1 MRRSILLGLFLAALS
16 TCLVWFSGCRVPA
29 RRGAAG
35 PAEVVYYHGDLRT
48 PQGLIE
54 RGALAVKDGKILALG
69 PEKEILSR
77 YCTKGTKLVD
87 LKGGVAFPGMMDSLG
102 NLLQLGT
109 SLRQVDLLDT
119 RSWEEVVERVASRA
133 KRTPKGQWILGMGWD
148 QNLWKVPAMPTH
160 EELSKAVPDNP
171 VWLLRVDALC
181 GIANQKAMEIC
192 GITRDTKDPKGG
204 RIVRGRNGEPTG
216 VLLRS
221 ALDLVLSRIPPPS
234 PAEIKASYLLA
245 QDACFHAGLTGV
257 FVPGLE
263 WEEIEDLK
271 QLVDSGEWKLP
282 VSVSIRTDGDP
293 DVMEGREPLFDYG
306 GLLDIRCVTLYMDGA
321 LGSRG
326 AALLEPYEDDP
337 LNMGILSY
345 AKEEVEAVARKA
357 FERGFQ
363 VSAHCIGDRA
373 VRVTLDAYEAV
384 FGGKPHPELRWR
396 IEHSQLV
403 TAKDRLRYK
412 KLGIVPSMQPT
423 HCPSDMGWALKRIGE
438 RRKEEAY
445 NWRAFADLGL
455 KIAGGSDFPVESYD
469 PLKGIYAAVT
479 TKKEDGT
486 PPGGYLPEV
495 RLSRKEAVD
504 LFTINSAYAVFRDKT
519 RGTLEPGKRA
529 HVTVY
534 DRDIMTV
541 PEREIL
547 EARVLFTIVDGRVVY
562 ANDEIR

>member
-1 MRRSILLGLFLAALS
+1 MRRSIFPGFFLAAGL
-16 TCLVWFSGCRVPA
+16 TFLAWVAGCRTPGHPGFSRA
-29 RRGAAG
+29 
-35 PAEVVYYHGDLRT
+35 AEVIYHHADLRT
-48 PQGLIE
+48 PKGLVKG
-54 RGALAVKDGKILALG
+54 GAIAVEDGKILALG
-69 PEKEILSR
+69 PEKEILAR
-77 YCTKGTKLVD
+77 FKGERTRVVD

-192 GITRDTKDPKGG
+192 GINRNTKDPKGG

-216 VLLRS
+216 VLLRT

-263 WEEIEDLK
+263 WEEIDYLR
-271 QLVDSGEWKLP
+271 QLVDSGEWHLP
-282 VSVSIRTDGDP
+282 VSASVRSDGDP
-293 DVMEGREPLFDYG
+293 DVMDGHEPVFDYG

-345 AKEEVEAVARKA
+345 SKEEVAEVARKA
-357 FERGFQ
+357 FQKGFQ

-373 VRVTLDAYEAV
+373 ARVTLDAYEEV

-396 IEHSQLV
+396 IEHSQIV
-403 TAKDRLRYK
+403 TSRDRLRYK
-412 KLGIVPSMQPT
+412 KLGIIPSMQPT

-438 RRKEEAY
+438 RRKDEAY

-486 PPGGYLPEV
+486 PPGGYLPSV
-495 RLSRKEAVD
+495 RLTRKEAVE
-504 LFTINSAYAVFRDKT
+504 LFTINSAYAVFSEKT

-529 HVTVY
+529 HITVY

-541 PEREIL
+541 PERQIL
-547 EARVLFTIVDGRVVY
+547 ESQVLFTIVDGKVVY
-562 ANDEIR
+562 ANTEIR